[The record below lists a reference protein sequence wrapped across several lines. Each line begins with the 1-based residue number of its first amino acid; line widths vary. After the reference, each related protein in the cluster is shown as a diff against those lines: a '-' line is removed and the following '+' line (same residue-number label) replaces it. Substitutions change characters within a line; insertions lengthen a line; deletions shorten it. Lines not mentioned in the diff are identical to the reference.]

1 MKNQFIINITPKE
14 TYLHKLTGKTKV
26 LLFIVLIFYTLMSF
40 DLRLILPLFILSV
53 VALISLKPN
62 WKVVFGLF
70 TFIFIMNFI
79 NLIIYWLVDPDVGN
93 YYTTSTPTI
102 LVVINDFYYFSI
114 QTLWYLSIR
123 HLKLMTSFMV
133 SLVFILSI
141 TPSEFA
147 AGLYGLG
154 VPYKVCTVVSLAFR
168 YIPDISSDFE
178 NIKISLQAR
187 GLEMD
192 KRRLNLLRRLKD
204 NLYILLPLIIS
215 SFDRIGNIAN
225 ALDLRAYGLLKKRTY
240 YCEHEPTKADHLF
253 RSISYI
259 VILFCFTWIISR
271 VIWKPTTQM
280 WYPFGA

>member
-1 MKNQFIINITPKE
+1 MKKQFVINITPKD

-26 LLFIVLIFYTLMSF
+26 LVFISLIFYTLMSF
-40 DLRLILPLFILSV
+40 DVRLLLPLFILCV
-53 VALISLKPN
+53 FALISIKPS

-79 NLIIYWLVDPDVGN
+79 NLVIYWLVDPDIGN

-102 LVVINDFYYFSI
+102 LLRLSDFYYFSS

-133 SLVFILSI
+133 SLVFIMTI

-154 VPYKVCTVVSLAFR
+154 LPYKVCTVVSLAFR
-168 YIPDISSDFE
+168 YIPDLSNDFE

-192 KRRLNLLRRLKD
+192 KRRLNIFKRLKD

-225 ALDLRAYGLLKKRTY
+225 ALDLRAYGLLKTRTY
-240 YCEHEPTKADHLF
+240 YCEHEPTKADKLF
-253 RSISYI
+253 RWISYF
-259 VILFCFTWIISR
+259 VILFCFSWIISR
-271 VIWKPTTQM
+271 IIWKPETRM
-280 WYPFGA
+280 WYPFGV